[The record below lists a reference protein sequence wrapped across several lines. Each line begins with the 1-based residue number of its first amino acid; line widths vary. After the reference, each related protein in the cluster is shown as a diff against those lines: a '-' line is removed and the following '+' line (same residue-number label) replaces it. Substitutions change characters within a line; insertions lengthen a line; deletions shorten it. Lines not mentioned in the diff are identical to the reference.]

1 MSIVCHA
8 VPILPC
14 AAGEYIAV
22 EKVEAVYKKCPL
34 VEQIWVYGNSFES
47 TLVAVVVPNEDA
59 LKSWAAQS
67 GVKGDFAAMCRDKRT
82 NEHLSSELAQTA
94 KAGKLKVPAWP
105 PLQSLHTV
113 CKRAACSAV
122 AVRTSTRL

>member
-1 MSIVCHA
+1 M
-8 VPILPC
+8 
-14 AAGEYIAV
+14 

-67 GVKGDFAAMCRDKRT
+67 GVKGDFAATCRDKRT
-82 NEHLSSELAQTA
+82 TELLLSELAQTA
-94 KAGKLKVPAWP
+94 EAGKLKVPAWP
-105 PLQSLHTV
+105 ALQSLLTV
-113 CKRAACSAV
+113 CPRAACSAV
-122 AVRTSTRL
+122 AVRAVT

>member
-1 MSIVCHA
+1 M
-8 VPILPC
+8 
-14 AAGEYIAV
+14 

-67 GVKGDFAAMCRDKRT
+67 GVNGDFAATCRDQRT
-82 NEHLSSELAQTA
+82 KEHLLSELAQTA
-94 KAGKLKVPAWP
+94 KAGKLKVPACP
-105 PLQSLHTV
+105 PLQSLHTA
-113 CKRAACSAV
+113 CHRAACSAV
-122 AVRTSTRL
+122 AVRALT